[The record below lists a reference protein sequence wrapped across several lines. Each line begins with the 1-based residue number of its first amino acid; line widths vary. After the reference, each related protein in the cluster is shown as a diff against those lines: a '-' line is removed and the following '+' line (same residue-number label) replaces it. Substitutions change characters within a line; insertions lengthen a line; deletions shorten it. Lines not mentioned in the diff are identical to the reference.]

1 MCKIKKNI
9 TIFPQTL
16 LTSKRNADFI
26 IKLVLQKRDICDD
39 KTLNIEKNL
48 YWRANLT
55 PTWNIEKTLL
65 KSKLNIKKDLKAR
78 SNNYWMALE
87 DRL

>member
-9 TIFPQTL
+9 TIFSQTL

-48 YWRANLT
+48 Y
-55 PTWNIEKTLL
+55 
-65 KSKLNIKKDLKAR
+65 
-78 SNNYWMALE
+78 
-87 DRL
+87 